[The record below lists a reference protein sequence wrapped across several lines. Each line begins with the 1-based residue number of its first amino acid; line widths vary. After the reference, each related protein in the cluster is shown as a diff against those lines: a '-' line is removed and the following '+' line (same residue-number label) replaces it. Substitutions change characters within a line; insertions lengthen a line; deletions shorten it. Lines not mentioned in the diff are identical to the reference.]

1 MLVDPVLLVETGQ
14 VGAWARACV
23 HLATSAAG
31 AARRRFPAFCC
42 CHSNRH
48 LQPTSLFL
56 SPTCL
61 QSYERASIE
70 AWFRRCAA
78 DKLPCTDP
86 LTHTQLRSPA
96 LAPNYALKSLVAGWA
111 ERQRIADLPSFS
123 KAVARQRT
131 VTRRGPGVAASTV
144 AEVAAA
150 AAAAALAGMHLGG
163 IGGTG
168 SGRDPASHQQQQQQ
182 QQPPPALYPSLQH
195 PPAVASMQAQA
206 ETALAALLAAA
217 TQRGG
222 SSRGGGSSYHA
233 WTIKQLAGDAQ
244 GRQLLWQ
251 VRPEPAA
258 G

>member
-1 MLVDPVLLVETGQ
+1 MDPVLLVETGQ

-42 CHSNRH
+42 CPRNRH
-48 LQPTSLFL
+48 HKPSSLVL
-56 SPTCL
+56 PPTCR

-86 LTHTQLRSPA
+86 LTHTQLRSTA

-131 VTRRGPGVAASTV
+131 LTQRGPGAAATTV
-144 AEVAAA
+144 AE

-163 IGGTG
+163 VGGTG
-168 SGRDPASHQQQQQQ
+168 SGRDPASHQQQQQ

-206 ETALAALLAAA
+206 ETALAALRAAA

-233 WTIKQLAGDAQ
+233 WTIKQLASDAQ

-251 VRPEPAA
+251 VRPVPAA